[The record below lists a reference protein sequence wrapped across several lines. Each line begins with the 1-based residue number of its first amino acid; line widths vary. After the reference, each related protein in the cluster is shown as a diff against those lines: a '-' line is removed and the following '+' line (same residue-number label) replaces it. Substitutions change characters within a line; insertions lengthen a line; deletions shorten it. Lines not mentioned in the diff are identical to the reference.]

1 MENYIDY
8 YLELISPKTIIASFK
23 SKEEFR
29 SFCETRSK
37 DYLTDLLVDFTD
49 KEEYR
54 HRQIIHDTLKAIQK

>member
-1 MENYIDY
+1 MENCIDY

-29 SFCETRSK
+29 SFYETRSK

-54 HRQIIHDTLKAIQK
+54 HRQ